1 MFPDKCCQPGPSNQ
15 QGKTSSSQV
24 VATDCWW
31 HWCLGGNSEL
41 STTWPKPMQLESL
54 PFAAPDN
61 ELKRGW
67 SNVNSSDGR
76 WYARAPFCW
85 NDSRT
90 AVTVYKAEVS
100 NYTPLI
106 LDEVEG
112 IWEEELRL
120 KLSNFASRQNL
131 EQTPPAGS
139 QWYHNWH
146 VPEGRT
152 MGGVGWI
159 CLDWSTYRGLVWLVN

>member
-1 MFPDKCCQPGPSNQ
+1 M
-15 QGKTSSSQV
+15 
-24 VATDCWW
+24 
-31 HWCLGGNSEL
+31 
-41 STTWPKPMQLESL
+41 
-54 PFAAPDN
+54 
-61 ELKRGW
+61 
-67 SNVNSSDGR
+67 
-76 WYARAPFCW
+76 
-85 NDSRT
+85 
-90 AVTVYKAEVS
+90 YKAEVS

-120 KLSNFASRQNL
+120 KLSDFASRQNL

-152 MGGVGWI
+152 MGGVG
-159 CLDWSTYRGLVWLVN
+159 